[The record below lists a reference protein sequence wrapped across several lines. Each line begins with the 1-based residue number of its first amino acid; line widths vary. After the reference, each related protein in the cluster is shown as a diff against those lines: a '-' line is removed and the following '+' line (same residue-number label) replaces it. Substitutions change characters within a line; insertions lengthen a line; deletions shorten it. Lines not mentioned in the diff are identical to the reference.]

1 MEQSVEVP
9 TMEPA
14 QTASSRMKTRKVS
27 KYGSRA
33 KVWHGGA
40 EKTKGGLRKDDLEK
54 NKYGRIVSKKRSQT
68 MKNRNSESG

>member
-1 MEQSVEVP
+1 
-9 TMEPA
+9 MEPIA
-14 QTASSRMKTRKVS
+14 DTPTQPEQTASSRRTQKVS

-68 MKNRNSESG
+68 MKQRFGGSE

>member
-9 TMEPA
+9 PTEPE
-14 QTASSRMKTRKVS
+14 QIASSRMKTRKVS

-68 MKNRNSESG
+68 MKSRFNDS

>member
-1 MEQSVEVP
+1 METSVEIP
-9 TMEPA
+9 SISE
-14 QTASSRMKTRKVS
+14 QIASSRMKTRKVT

-68 MKNRNSESG
+68 MKQRIGGSE